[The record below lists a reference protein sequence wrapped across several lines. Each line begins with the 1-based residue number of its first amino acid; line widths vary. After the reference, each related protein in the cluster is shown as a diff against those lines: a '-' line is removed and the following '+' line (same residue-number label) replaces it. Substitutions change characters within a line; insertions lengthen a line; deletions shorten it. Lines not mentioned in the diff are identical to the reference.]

1 MSETTTRRKF
11 IQTGIALAGAG
22 ASAPGLLSEAA
33 PAISHP
39 SGEMAMIPA
48 EPHSGLN
55 RGIGV
60 YPGDPA
66 EYFGP
71 ALEAD
76 TSGRYRNLALRR
88 AAYHSSSYDYNLTA
102 QLVTDGIVDS
112 SLPAWLEVETAFGGV
127 LPKEE
132 REFAFDHAPTSVTPL
147 EGPRPWLQFKFG
159 GAEPPAMDAMEVLFT
174 VEAMGEPRELMLRI
188 SASDDGRNWRQ
199 LAETIDPRAISPAP
213 YPEGFARPGQ
223 IFSPRLPLGT
233 LSRARYYRVE
243 FDAANIF
250 RYQVGEIRCF
260 DGARRVEVGGPYRFT
275 SAWMPASSG
284 EEWVYVDLGARCR
297 FDKLILHWIQ
307 PAAEGAIQVSDDAR
321 SWQTLAPLPAPA
333 VQQAIVLG
341 KNVSGRYVR
350 LLLTRPAAADGRY
363 ILSEMEVYGRGGLL
377 ARPAARP
384 APAGQELD
392 LSGGD
397 WRLLRAGDPR
407 LTGETISQ
415 PAYSQSPE
423 WREGG
428 WLPATVP
435 GTALAAYVNLGA
447 VPEPNYGQNQLYISD
462 TYFYSDFWYR
472 SEFSA
477 PALAEGD
484 HLWLQFE
491 GVNWKAEIYCNGH
504 HLGRIEGGFQRGRFD
519 LAPYL
524 TASGA
529 NALAAR
535 IIKNDTPASVKQ
547 KTFLSAGKNG
557 GGLGI
562 DNPTFHA
569 SIGWDW
575 IPTIRG
581 RNTGLWN
588 RVYLRRSG
596 PVTVE
601 NPMLTT
607 VLPDPA
613 RAVAEVT
620 IEAEVVNHSAAAITG
635 ALEGQLGELRFS
647 QPVQLAARA
656 RQWVR
661 FSPRD
666 FPGLRI
672 SQPRL
677 WWPAGYGEPVLHR
690 LELRFTPTGQNASDT
705 RVLQAG
711 LRQMTSSQEGGALR
725 LWINGRRFIPRG
737 GNWGF
742 GEALLRYR
750 GREYDTAVE
759 FHRQMHFTMIRNW
772 VGQIGED
779 AFYEACDRHGVMVWQ
794 DFWLANPW
802 DGPIPKD
809 DAMFLA
815 NARDTVL
822 RIRHHASMGLYCGR
836 NESFPPRPLEA
847 GIEAILR
854 ELHPDLAYIPSSADV
869 SVSGHGPYQAMPLE
883 FYFTR
888 GETRHLHSEMGMP
901 NIPSPESVRAMM
913 PAAGR
918 WPQGL
923 DWGLHD
929 FCLAGAANGQAYL
942 RMLENAYGGSA
953 QLDEWI
959 WLAQL
964 IGYNGYRAMYEAQ
977 GAHRM
982 GLLIWM
988 SHCCWPSFVWQ
999 TYDYFFDCPA
1009 AYYGCRKASEPLHI
1023 QWNAASD
1030 MMEVINY
1037 SAGARPGLE
1046 ARAEIFNLDGR
1057 RVWSGVAPLTSE
1069 EDSCVPTL
1077 RLPYPAG
1084 ISSVHFL
1091 RLRLSQAGR
1100 LLSQNL
1106 YWRGLEPENYR
1117 ALRDLPAARVTL
1129 RQSRRQAASVWRLT
1143 ATLHNSSAAP
1153 ALLTRLQ
1160 AVGARDGRRLL
1171 PAFFDDN
1178 YVTLMPGESRTLHA
1192 RLRAADARGQ
1202 APRLILDGWNVTTA

>member
-1 MSETTTRRKF
+1 MV
-11 IQTGIALAGAG
+11 LAGAG
-22 ASAPGLLSEAA
+22 AAAPALLSETK
-33 PAISHP
+33 ISHP
-39 SGEMAMIPA
+39 TEEMAMQPA
-48 EPHSGLN
+48 EPRPGQS
-55 RGIGV
+55 RGVGV

-71 ALEAD
+71 AHVAD

-102 QLVTDGIVDS
+102 QLVTDGIVDDR
-112 SLPAWLEVETAFGGV
+112 LPAWLEVETSMGGV
-127 LPKEE
+127 LPIDE
-132 REFAFDHAPTSVTPL
+132 REFVFDHAPTSVTPL

-159 GAEPPAMDAMEVLFT
+159 GAEPPALDAMEVLFT
-174 VEAMGEPRELMLRI
+174 VAAMGEPRELILRI
-188 SASDDGRNWRQ
+188 SASDDGRTWRQ
-199 LAETIDPRAISPAP
+199 LAETIDPEAISPAP

-223 IFSPRLPLGT
+223 IFSPRLPFAAA
-233 LSRARYYRVE
+233 SRARYYRVE
-243 FDAANIF
+243 FDAANLF
-250 RYQVGEIRCF
+250 RYQIGEIRCF
-260 DGARRVEVGGPYRFT
+260 HQGQRVEVGGPYRFT
-275 SAWMPASSG
+275 SAWMPAGSG
-284 EEWVYVDLGARCR
+284 EEWVHVDLGARCN
-297 FDKLILHWIQ
+297 FDKVNLHWIQ
-307 PAAEGAIQVSDDAR
+307 PAAAGLLQVSDDAR

-333 VQQAIVLG
+333 RQQAIVLG
-341 KNVSGRYVR
+341 KNAAGRYVR

-363 ILSEMEVYGRGGLL
+363 ILSEIEVYGRGGFVPRP
-377 ARPAARP
+377 AMRPAAQ
-384 APAGQELD
+384 GKEID

-397 WRLLRAGDPR
+397 WRLLRAGEQK
-407 LTGETISQ
+407 LSGAALSQ
-415 PAYSQSPE
+415 PVYSQSSE
-423 WREGG
+423 WQEGG

-435 GTALAAYVNLGA
+435 GTALAAHVNLGA
-447 VPEPNYGQNQLYISD
+447 VPEPNYGRNQLYISD
-462 TYFYSDFWYR
+462 SYFYADFWYR
-472 SEFSA
+472 SEFTA
-477 PALAEGD
+477 PALAAGE
-484 HLWLQFE
+484 HLWLHFE
-491 GVNWKAEIYCNGH
+491 GVNWKAEVYCNGR
-504 HLGRIEGGFQRGRFD
+504 HLGGIAGGFQRGRFD
-519 LAPYL
+519 LAPHL
-524 TASGA
+524 NAGGA
-529 NALAAR
+529 NALAVR
-535 IIKNDTPASVKQ
+535 ILKNDTPGSAKQ
-547 KTFLSAGKNG
+547 KTFASAGKNG
-557 GGLGI
+557 GALGL

-588 RVYLRRSG
+588 RVYLRRTG

-601 NPMLTT
+601 HPMLTT
-607 VLPDPA
+607 TLPDHTPA
-613 RAVAEVT
+613 RAEVT
-620 IEAEVVNHSAAAITG
+620 IEAEVVNHSAAAISGTLAGRLG
-635 ALEGQLGELRFS
+635 AIHFA
-647 QPVQLAARA
+647 QPVTLAAQA

-661 FSPRD
+661 FTPRQ

-677 WWPAGYGEPVLHR
+677 WWPAGYGEPALHR
-690 LELRFTPTGQNASDT
+690 LELSFTHAGQALSDT
-705 RVLQAG
+705 RALQVG
-711 LRQMTSSQEGGALR
+711 LRQMSSSQEGGALR
-725 LWINGRRFIPRG
+725 LWINGRRLIPRG

-742 GEALLRYR
+742 SEALLRYR

-759 FHRQMHFTMIRNW
+759 FRRQMHFTMIRNW

-779 AFYEACDRHGVMVWQ
+779 AFYEACDRQGVMIWQ

-836 NESFPPRPLEA
+836 NEGFPPRPLEA
-847 GIEAILR
+847 GIETILR

-901 NIPSPESVRAMM
+901 NIPAPESVRAML

-942 RMLENAYGGSA
+942 RLLENAYGGSGREE
-953 QLDEWI
+953 EWI

-1023 QWNAASD
+1023 QWNAATD
-1030 MMEVINY
+1030 MMEVVNY
-1037 SAGARPGLE
+1037 SAGRRIGLA
-1046 ARAEIFNLDGR
+1046 ARAEIFTLAGR
-1057 RVWSGVAPLTSE
+1057 RIWSESAPLDSE

-1084 ISSVHFL
+1084 ITSVHFL
-1091 RLRLSQAGR
+1091 RLQLTASGR
-1100 LLSQNL
+1100 LVSQNL

-1117 ALRDLPAARVTL
+1117 ALRDLPPARVSL
-1129 RQSRRQAASVWRLT
+1129 RQARQAGGGQWRLT
-1143 ATLHNSSAAP
+1143 AALRNEAATP
-1153 ALLTRLQ
+1153 ALLARLQ
-1160 AVGARDGRRLL
+1160 VRGEGDHARIL

-1178 YVTLMPGESRTLHA
+1178 YLTLMPGESRKV
-1192 RLRAADARGQ
+1192 RVRVRAEDCRGQ
-1202 APRLILDGWNVTTA
+1202 SPELALDGLNIR